1 MCFLDRQKDIRERN
15 SSGAMVKEITKKPR
29 IYSFQVLLVRL
40 KKTNKKNKN
49 NKKQKTKK
57 KKKKMVSCSC

>member
-29 IYSFQVLLVRL
+29 IYSFQVLLVRF
-40 KKTNKKNKN
+40 
-49 NKKQKTKK
+49 KK
-57 KKKKMVSCSC
+57 KKKKKKKWSRVHVNCCNTTLT